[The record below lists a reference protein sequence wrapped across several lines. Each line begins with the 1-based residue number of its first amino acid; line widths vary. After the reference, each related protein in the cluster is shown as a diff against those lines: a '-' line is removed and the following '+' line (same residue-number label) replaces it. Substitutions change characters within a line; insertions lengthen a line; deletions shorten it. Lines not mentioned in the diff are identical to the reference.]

1 MTFMEEMNIESIIGI
16 VAGIFG
22 IITGCAWLHGVMK
35 QHAKQKTAYSLL
47 KQIADKNLS
56 DVQRRKILNK
66 LNKNRFVNG
75 RIKESY
81 ISNFVLG
88 GKGIEKLLLE
98 ICVENGIEP
107 TEDLCKELIDT
118 KGQTLRKLYQELVS
132 TPIEKQE
139 VVETPSVKEEV
150 VVQEEKE
157 IPSTKVE
164 EFMPKST
171 SNQKVYFSQHL
182 TAYSCWAN
190 IKQALEEN
198 GIAYGLLP
206 NTKDVWARDY
216 MPAYSNGHYVS
227 YVYNPD
233 YLQNEKDKKYIT
245 DNIAEVFDLSN
256 EDVTSTK
263 LVIDG
268 GNVIVCGD
276 KVIMTEKIFDE
287 NSSLSKEEVIAEI
300 ERAFSAKLVVIPWD
314 KEEEFG
320 HADGMVRYVS
330 DNHVLINQYK
340 DIDPEF
346 RQKLIDALSPYFSE
360 ISELE
365 YGNASSSQSW
375 AHINY
380 LQVDNYIF
388 VPQLGIMTDKLA
400 LEQISK
406 VFPTSKV
413 VPVEVKGIVKNGG
426 ALNCVSWNHY

>member
-1 MTFMEEMNIESIIGI
+1 MNVESIIGI

-22 IITGCAWLHGVMK
+22 IVTGCAWLHGVMK
-35 QHAKQKTAYSLL
+35 QHVKQKTAYSLM
-47 KQIADKNLS
+47 KQIVEKNLT
-56 DVQRRKILNK
+56 DAQRRKILGK
-66 LNKNRFVNG
+66 LNKNKLVNG
-75 RIKESY
+75 RIKETY
-81 ISNFVLG
+81 INNFVLS

-98 ICVENGIEP
+98 ICVENEIEL

-118 KGQTLRKLYQELVS
+118 KGQTLRKLYQDVVS

-150 VVQEEKE
+150 VAQEEE
-157 IPSTKVE
+157 EVPSTKAEKVL
-164 EFMPKST
+164 PKAT
-171 SNQKVYFSQHL
+171 SKQTIYFSQHL

-206 NTKDVWARDY
+206 NTKDIWARDY

-233 YLQNEKDKKYIT
+233 YLQNEKNKKYIT
-245 DNIAEVFDLSN
+245 DNVEEVFDFSN
-256 EDVTSTK
+256 DSVTKTK

-268 GNVIVCGD
+268 GNVILCGD
-276 KVIMTEKIFDE
+276 KVIMTDKIFNE
-287 NSSLSKEEVIAEI
+287 NSSLCKEEVIAEI
-300 ERAFSAKLVVIPWD
+300 ERVFSAKLVVIPWD

-320 HADGMVRYVS
+320 HADGMVRFVS

-346 RQKLIDALSPYFSE
+346 RQKLIDALSPYFAK

-365 YGNASSSQSW
+365 YGKASSQNSW

-380 LQVDNYIF
+380 LQVENFIF

-400 LEQISK
+400 REQISI
-406 VFPTSKV
+406 VFPTSKIM
-413 VPVEVKGIVKNGG
+413 PVEVKGIVRKGG
-426 ALNCVSWNHY
+426 ALNCVSWIHYEN

>member
-1 MTFMEEMNIESIIGI
+1 MEGMSIESIIGI

-22 IITGCAWLHGVMK
+22 IVTGCAWLHGVMK
-35 QHAKQKTAYSLL
+35 QHVKQKTAYSLM
-47 KQIADKNLS
+47 KQIVDKNLT
-56 DVQRRKILNK
+56 DAQRRKILGK
-66 LNKNRFVNG
+66 LNKNKLVNG
-75 RIKESY
+75 CIKETY
-81 ISNFVLG
+81 INNFVLG

-98 ICVENGIEP
+98 ICVENGIDP
-107 TEDLCKELIDT
+107 TEDLCRELIDT
-118 KGQTLRKLYQELVS
+118 KGQTLRNLYQEVVS
-132 TPIEKQE
+132 THIEKQE
-139 VVETPSVKEEV
+139 VVETPSVKEEE
-150 VVQEEKE
+150 VVQEEE
-157 IPSTKVE
+157 EVPSTKAE
-164 EFMPKST
+164 EVLPKAT
-171 SNQKVYFSQHL
+171 SKQTIYFSQHL
-182 TAYSCWAN
+182 TAYSCWTN

-206 NTKDVWARDY
+206 NTKDIWARDF

-233 YLQNEKDKKYIT
+233 YLQNENNKKYIT
-245 DNIAEVFDLSN
+245 DNVEEVFDFSN
-256 EDVTSTK
+256 DSVIKTK

-268 GNVIVCGD
+268 GNVILCGD
-276 KVIMTEKIFDE
+276 KVIMTDKIFNE

-300 ERAFSAKLVVIPWD
+300 ERVFSAKLVVIPWD
-314 KEEEFG
+314 KEEEYG
-320 HADGMVRYVS
+320 HADGMVRFVS

-340 DIDPEF
+340 DIDPGF

-365 YGNASSSQSW
+365 YGKASSSQSW
-375 AHINY
+375 SHINY

-413 VPVEVKGIVKNGG
+413 VLVEVKGIVKKGG

>member
-1 MTFMEEMNIESIIGI
+1 MNIESIIGI

-22 IITGCAWLHGVMK
+22 IVTGCAWLHGIMK
-35 QHAKQKTAYSLL
+35 QHARQKTAYSLM
-47 KQIADKNLS
+47 KQIADKNLT

-81 ISNFVLG
+81 INDFVLD

-98 ICVENGIEP
+98 ICVKNGIEP

-118 KGQTLRKLYQELVS
+118 KGQTLRKQYQEVVS
-132 TPIEKQE
+132 KPIEKQE
-139 VVETPSVKEEV
+139 VVETPNVKDEV
-150 VVQEEKE
+150 IVQEEKE

-164 EFMPKST
+164 EIMPKST

-256 EDVTSTK
+256 DHVTSTQ

-268 GNVIVCGD
+268 GNVIMCGD
-276 KVIMTEKIFDE
+276 KVIMTDKIFVE
-287 NSSLSKEEVIAEI
+287 NSCLSKEEIIAEI

-340 DIDPEF
+340 DIDPEL

-365 YGNASSSQSW
+365 YGKASSSQSW

-406 VFPTSKV
+406 VFPTSNV

>member
-1 MTFMEEMNIESIIGI
+1 MEGMSIESIIGI
-16 VAGIFG
+16 IAGIFG
-22 IITGCAWLHGVMK
+22 ILTGCAWLHGVMK
-35 QHAKQKTAYSLL
+35 QHVKQKTAYSLM
-47 KQIADKNLS
+47 KQIVDKNLT
-56 DVQRRKILNK
+56 DAQRRKILGK
-66 LNKNRFVNG
+66 LNKNKLVDG
-75 RIKESY
+75 RIKETY
-81 ISNFVLG
+81 INNFVLG

-98 ICVENGIEP
+98 ICVENEIEP

-118 KGQTLRKLYQELVS
+118 KSQTLRKQYQEVVS
-132 TPIEKQE
+132 TPIKKQE
-139 VVETPSVKEEV
+139 VVETPSVKVEEV
-150 VVQEEKE
+150 
-157 IPSTKVE
+157 
-164 EFMPKST
+164 MPKAT
-171 SNQKVYFSQHL
+171 SKQTIYFSQHL
-182 TAYSCWAN
+182 TAYSCWTN

-206 NTKDVWARDY
+206 NTKDIWARDY

-233 YLQNEKDKKYIT
+233 YLQNEKNKKYIT
-245 DNIAEVFDLSN
+245 DNVEEVFDFSN
-256 EDVTSTK
+256 DSVIKTK

-268 GNVIVCGD
+268 GNVILCGD
-276 KVIMTEKIFDE
+276 KVIMTDKIFNE

-300 ERAFSAKLVVIPWD
+300 ERVFSAKLVVIPWD

-346 RQKLIDALSPYFSE
+346 RQKLIDSLSPYFSE

-365 YGNASSSQSW
+365 YGKASSNQSW

-426 ALNCVSWNHY
+426 ALNCVSWNHYEN

>member
-1 MTFMEEMNIESIIGI
+1 MNIESIIGI

-22 IITGCAWLHGVMK
+22 IVTGCAWLHGVMK
-35 QHAKQKTAYSLL
+35 QRAKHKTAYSLM
-47 KQIADKNLS
+47 KQIADKNLT

-81 ISNFVLG
+81 INNFVLG

-107 TEDLCKELIDT
+107 TENLCKELIDT
-118 KGQTLRKLYQELVS
+118 KGQTLRKQYQEVVS
-132 TPIEKQE
+132 KPIEKQE
-139 VVETPSVKEEV
+139 VMETPNVKEEV
-150 VVQEEKE
+150 IVPE
-157 IPSTKVE
+157 
-164 EFMPKST
+164 ST

-198 GIAYGLLP
+198 GITYGLLP

-227 YVYNPD
+227 YIYNPD

-245 DNIAEVFDLSN
+245 DNIPEVFDFSN
-256 EDVTSTK
+256 EDVISTK

-268 GNVIVCGD
+268 GNVIICGD
-276 KVIMTEKIFDE
+276 KVIMTDKIFVE
-287 NSSLSKEEVIAEI
+287 NSILSKEEVIAEI

-330 DNHVLINQYK
+330 ENHVLLNQYK

-365 YGNASSSQSW
+365 YGKASSSQSW

-388 VPQLGIMTDKLA
+388 VPQLGIMTDNLA

-413 VPVEVKGIVKNGG
+413 VPVEVKGIVKKGG

>member
-1 MTFMEEMNIESIIGI
+1 MEGMSIESIIGI

-22 IITGCAWLHGVMK
+22 IVTGCAWLHGVMK
-35 QHAKQKTAYSLL
+35 QHVKQKTAYSLM
-47 KQIADKNLS
+47 KQIVDKNLT
-56 DVQRRKILNK
+56 DAQRRKILGK
-66 LNKNRFVNG
+66 LNKNKLVNG
-75 RIKESY
+75 RIKETY
-81 ISNFVLG
+81 INNFVLG

-98 ICVENGIEP
+98 ICVKNEIEP

-118 KGQTLRKLYQELVS
+118 KGQTLRNQYQEVVTTS
-132 TPIEKQE
+132 IKKQE
-139 VVETPSVKEEV
+139 VVETPSVKVEEV
-150 VVQEEKE
+150 
-157 IPSTKVE
+157 
-164 EFMPKST
+164 MPKAT
-171 SNQKVYFSQHL
+171 SKQIIYFSQHL

-206 NTKDVWARDY
+206 NTKDIWARDY

-233 YLQNEKDKKYIT
+233 YLQNEKNKKYIT
-245 DNIAEVFDLSN
+245 DNVEEVFDFSN
-256 EDVTSTK
+256 DSVTKTK

-268 GNVIVCGD
+268 GNVIMCGD
-276 KVIMTEKIFDE
+276 KVIMTDKIFVE
-287 NSSLSKEEVIAEI
+287 NSGFRKEEVVAEI
-300 ERAFSAKLVVIPWD
+300 ERVFSAKLVVIPWD

-320 HADGMVRYVS
+320 HADGMVRFVS

-340 DIDPEF
+340 DIDPEL
-346 RQKLIDALSPYFSE
+346 RQKLIDALSPHFAK

-365 YGNASSSQSW
+365 YGKASSQNSW

>member
-1 MTFMEEMNIESIIGI
+1 MEELNIESIIGI

-22 IITGCAWLHGVMK
+22 IVTGCAWLHGVMK
-35 QHAKQKTAYSLL
+35 QNAKQKTAYSLL
-47 KQIADKNLS
+47 KQIVDKNLT

-66 LNKNRFVNG
+66 LNKNRFVKG

-81 ISNFVLG
+81 INDFVLD

-98 ICVENGIEP
+98 ICVKNGIEP

-118 KGQTLRKLYQELVS
+118 KGQTLRKLYQEIVS
-132 TPIEKQE
+132 TSIEKRGE
-139 VVETPSVKEEV
+139 VKNLGVKEEV
-150 VVQEEKE
+150 VVQEEDV
-157 IPSTKVE
+157 PSTKVE
-164 EFMPKST
+164 DVMPESS

-182 TAYSCWAN
+182 TAYSCWRN

-268 GNVIVCGD
+268 GNVIVCDD
-276 KVIMTEKIFDE
+276 KVIMTDKIFDE

-340 DIDPEF
+340 DIAPEF

-365 YGNASSSQSW
+365 YGKASSSQSW

>member
-1 MTFMEEMNIESIIGI
+1 MNVESIIGI
-16 VAGIFG
+16 IAGIFG
-22 IITGCAWLHGVMK
+22 IVTGCAWLHGVMK
-35 QHAKQKTAYSLL
+35 QRAKHKTAYSLM
-47 KQIADKNLS
+47 KQIADKNLT

-81 ISNFVLG
+81 INNFVLG

-107 TEDLCKELIDT
+107 TENLCKELIDT
-118 KGQTLRKLYQELVS
+118 KGQTLRKQYQEVVS
-132 TPIEKQE
+132 KPIEKQE
-139 VVETPSVKEEV
+139 VMETPNVKEEV
-150 VVQEEKE
+150 IVPE
-157 IPSTKVE
+157 
-164 EFMPKST
+164 ST

-198 GIAYGLLP
+198 GITYGLLP

-227 YVYNPD
+227 YIYNPD

-245 DNIAEVFDLSN
+245 DNIPEVFDFSN
-256 EDVTSTK
+256 EDVISTK

-268 GNVIVCGD
+268 GTVIMCGD
-276 KVIMTEKIFDE
+276 KVIMTDKIFVE
-287 NSSLSKEEVIAEI
+287 NSILSKEEVIAEI

-330 DNHVLINQYK
+330 ENHVLLNQYK

-365 YGNASSSQSW
+365 YGKASSSQSW

-388 VPQLGIMTDKLA
+388 VPQLGIMTDNLA

-413 VPVEVKGIVKNGG
+413 VPVEVKGIVKKGG

>member
-1 MTFMEEMNIESIIGI
+1 MSIESIIGI

-22 IITGCAWLHGVMK
+22 IVTGCAWLHGVMK
-35 QHAKQKTAYSLL
+35 QHVKQKTAYSLM
-47 KQIADKNLS
+47 KQIVDKNLT
-56 DVQRRKILNK
+56 DAQRRKILGK
-66 LNKNRFVNG
+66 LNKNKLVDG
-75 RIKESY
+75 RIKETY
-81 ISNFVLG
+81 INNFVLG

-98 ICVENGIEP
+98 ICVENEIEP

-118 KGQTLRKLYQELVS
+118 KGQTLRKQYQEVVS
-132 TPIEKQE
+132 TPIKKQE
-139 VVETPSVKEEV
+139 VVETPSVKVEEV
-150 VVQEEKE
+150 
-157 IPSTKVE
+157 
-164 EFMPKST
+164 MPKAT
-171 SNQKVYFSQHL
+171 SKQTIYFSQHL
-182 TAYSCWAN
+182 TAYSCWTN

-206 NTKDVWARDY
+206 NTKDIWARDY

-233 YLQNEKDKKYIT
+233 YLQNEKNKKYIT
-245 DNIAEVFDLSN
+245 DNVEEVFDFSN
-256 EDVTSTK
+256 DSVIKTK

-268 GNVIVCGD
+268 GNVILCGD
-276 KVIMTEKIFDE
+276 KVIMTDKIFNE

-300 ERAFSAKLVVIPWD
+300 ERVFSAKLVVIPWD

-346 RQKLIDALSPYFSE
+346 RQKLIDSLSPYFSE

-365 YGNASSSQSW
+365 YGKASSNQSW

-380 LQVDNYIF
+380 LQVENYIF

-426 ALNCVSWNHY
+426 ALNCVSWNHYGNVYF

>member
-1 MTFMEEMNIESIIGI
+1 
-16 VAGIFG
+16 
-22 IITGCAWLHGVMK
+22 MK
-35 QHAKQKTAYSLL
+35 QHVKQKTAYSLM
-47 KQIADKNLS
+47 KQIVDKNLT
-56 DVQRRKILNK
+56 DAQRRKILGK
-66 LNKNRFVNG
+66 LNKNKLVDG
-75 RIKESY
+75 RIKETY
-81 ISNFVLG
+81 INNFVLG

-98 ICVENGIEP
+98 ICVENEIEP

-118 KGQTLRKLYQELVS
+118 KGQTLRKQYQEVVS
-132 TPIEKQE
+132 TPIKKQE
-139 VVETPSVKEEV
+139 VVETPSVKVEEV
-150 VVQEEKE
+150 
-157 IPSTKVE
+157 
-164 EFMPKST
+164 MPKAT
-171 SNQKVYFSQHL
+171 SKQTIYFSQHL
-182 TAYSCWAN
+182 TAYSCWTN

-206 NTKDVWARDY
+206 NTKDIWARDY

-233 YLQNEKDKKYIT
+233 YLQNEKNKKYIT
-245 DNIAEVFDLSN
+245 DNVEEVFDFSN
-256 EDVTSTK
+256 DSVIKTK

-268 GNVIVCGD
+268 GNVILCGD
-276 KVIMTEKIFDE
+276 KVIMTDKIFNE

-300 ERAFSAKLVVIPWD
+300 ERVFSAKLVVIPWD

-346 RQKLIDALSPYFSE
+346 RQKLIDSLSPYFSE

-365 YGNASSSQSW
+365 YGKASSNQSW

-380 LQVDNYIF
+380 LQVENYIF

-426 ALNCVSWNHY
+426 ALNCVSWNHYEN

>member
-1 MTFMEEMNIESIIGI
+1 MSIELIIGI
-16 VAGIFG
+16 VSGIFG
-22 IITGCAWLHGVMK
+22 IVTGCAWLHGVMK
-35 QHAKQKTAYSLL
+35 QHVKQKTAYSLM
-47 KQIADKNLS
+47 KQIVDKNLT
-56 DVQRRKILNK
+56 DAQRRKILGK
-66 LNKNRFVNG
+66 LNKNKLVNG
-75 RIKESY
+75 RIKETY

-98 ICVENGIEP
+98 ICVENGIDP
-107 TEDLCKELIDT
+107 TEDLCRELIDT
-118 KGQTLRKLYQELVS
+118 KGQTLRNLYQEVVS

-139 VVETPSVKEEV
+139 VVETPSVKVEEV
-150 VVQEEKE
+150 
-157 IPSTKVE
+157 
-164 EFMPKST
+164 MPKAT
-171 SNQKVYFSQHL
+171 SEQIIYFSQHL

-206 NTKDVWARDY
+206 NTKDIWARDY

-233 YLQNEKDKKYIT
+233 YLQNEKNKKYIT
-245 DNIAEVFDLSN
+245 DNVEEVFDFSN
-256 EDVTSTK
+256 DSVTKTK

-268 GNVIVCGD
+268 GNVIMCGD
-276 KVIMTEKIFDE
+276 KVIMTDKIFVE
-287 NSSLSKEEVIAEI
+287 NSGFRKEEVVAEI
-300 ERAFSAKLVVIPWD
+300 ERVFSAKLVVIPWD

-320 HADGMVRYVS
+320 HADGMVRFVS

-340 DIDPEF
+340 DIDPEL
-346 RQKLIDALSPYFSE
+346 RQKLIDALSPHFAK

-365 YGNASSSQSW
+365 YGKASSQNSW

>member
-1 MTFMEEMNIESIIGI
+1 MSVESIIGI

-22 IITGCAWLHGVMK
+22 IVTGCAWLHGVMK
-35 QHAKQKTAYSLL
+35 QHVKQKTANFLL
-47 KQIADKNLS
+47 KQIVDKSLT
-56 DVQRRKILNK
+56 DAQRRMLMGK
-66 LNKNRFVNG
+66 LNKNKLVNG
-75 RIKESY
+75 RINESY
-81 ISNFVLG
+81 IKNFVLG
-88 GKGIEKLLLE
+88 GKGIEKLFLE

-118 KGQTLRKLYQELVS
+118 KGQSLRKQYSEIVA
-132 TPIEKQE
+132 TPIAKQE
-139 VVETPSVKEEV
+139 VEE
-150 VVQEEKE
+150 
-157 IPSTKVE
+157 IHNRKVE
-164 EFMPKST
+164 EVMPVSKSKQT
-171 SNQKVYFSQHL
+171 IYFSQHL

-198 GIAYGLLP
+198 GISYGLLQ

-245 DNIAEVFDLSN
+245 DNVEEVFDLSN
-256 EDVTSTK
+256 DSVTKTK

-268 GNVIVCGD
+268 GNVIMCGD
-276 KVIMTEKIFDE
+276 KVIMTDKVFVE
-287 NSSLSKEEVIAEI
+287 NSGFSKEEVVAEI
-300 ERAFSAKLVVIPWD
+300 ERVFSAKLVVIPWD
-314 KEEEFG
+314 KEEIFG
-320 HADGMVRYVS
+320 HADGMVRFVS

-340 DIDPEF
+340 DIDLEL
-346 RQKLIDALSPYFSE
+346 RQKLIEALSPHFSE

-365 YGNASSSQSW
+365 YGKASSQNSW

-380 LQVDNYIF
+380 LQVDNFIF

-400 LEQISK
+400 MEQISK
-406 VFPTSKV
+406 VFPTSKI

-426 ALNCVSWNHY
+426 ALNCVSWNHYEY

>member
-1 MTFMEEMNIESIIGI
+1 MSIESIIGI

-22 IITGCAWLHGVMK
+22 IVTGCAWLHGVMK
-35 QHAKQKTAYSLL
+35 QHVKQKTAYSLM
-47 KQIADKNLS
+47 KQIVNKNLT
-56 DVQRRKILNK
+56 DAQRRKILGK
-66 LNKNRFVNG
+66 LNKNKLVDG
-75 RIKESY
+75 RIKETY
-81 ISNFVLG
+81 INNFVLG

-98 ICVENGIEP
+98 ICVENEIEP

-118 KGQTLRKLYQELVS
+118 KGQTLRKQYQEVVS
-132 TPIEKQE
+132 TPIKKQE
-139 VVETPSVKEEV
+139 VVETPSVKVEEV
-150 VVQEEKE
+150 
-157 IPSTKVE
+157 
-164 EFMPKST
+164 MPKAT
-171 SNQKVYFSQHL
+171 SKQIIYFSQHL

-206 NTKDVWARDY
+206 NTKDIWARDY

-233 YLQNEKDKKYIT
+233 YLQNEKNKKYIT
-245 DNIAEVFDLSN
+245 DNVEEVFDFSN
-256 EDVTSTK
+256 DSVTKTK

-268 GNVIVCGD
+268 GNVIMCGD
-276 KVIMTEKIFDE
+276 KVIMTDKIFVE
-287 NSSLSKEEVIAEI
+287 NSGFRKEEVVAEI
-300 ERAFSAKLVVIPWD
+300 ERVFSAKLVVIPWD

-320 HADGMVRYVS
+320 HADGMVRFVS

-340 DIDPEF
+340 DIDPEL
-346 RQKLIDALSPYFSE
+346 RQKLIDALSPHFAK

-365 YGNASSSQSW
+365 YGKASSQNSW

>member
-1 MTFMEEMNIESIIGI
+1 MSIESIIGI

-22 IITGCAWLHGVMK
+22 IVTGCAWLHGVMK
-35 QHAKQKTAYSLL
+35 QHAKQKTAYFLM
-47 KQIADKNLS
+47 KQIADKNS
-56 DVQRRKILNK
+56 TDVQRRKTLSK
-66 LNKNRFVNG
+66 LNKNKLVNG
-75 RIKESY
+75 RIKETY
-81 ISNFVLG
+81 VSNFVLD

-118 KGQTLRKLYQELVS
+118 KGQTLRKQYQEVVS
-132 TPIEKQE
+132 TPIKKQE
-139 VVETPSVKEEV
+139 VVETPIVDKEEV
-150 VVQEEKE
+150 VVQGRKGM
-157 IPSTKVE
+157 PSTKVE
-164 EFMPKST
+164 EVMPEST
-171 SNQKVYFSQHL
+171 PNQKVYFSQHL

-245 DNIAEVFDLSN
+245 DNVEDVFDLSN
-256 EDVTSTK
+256 DSVTKTR

-268 GNVIVCGD
+268 GNVIMCGD
-276 KVIMTEKIFDE
+276 KVIMTDKIFVE
-287 NSSLSKEEVIAEI
+287 NSGFSKEEVVAEI
-300 ERAFSAKLVVIPWD
+300 ERVFSAKLVVIPWD
-314 KEEEFG
+314 KEEEYG
-320 HADGMVRYVS
+320 HADGMVRFVS

-365 YGNASSSQSW
+365 YGKASSSQSW

-413 VPVEVKGIVKNGG
+413 VPVEVKGIIKNGG

>member
-1 MTFMEEMNIESIIGI
+1 MSIESIIGI

-22 IITGCAWLHGVMK
+22 IVTGCAWLHGVMK
-35 QHAKQKTAYSLL
+35 QHVKQKTAYSLM
-47 KQIADKNLS
+47 KQIVDKNLT
-56 DVQRRKILNK
+56 DAQRRKILGK
-66 LNKNRFVNG
+66 LNKNKLVNG
-75 RIKESY
+75 RIKETY
-81 ISNFVLG
+81 INNFVLG

-98 ICVENGIEP
+98 ICVKNEIEP

-118 KGQTLRKLYQELVS
+118 KGQQLRNQYQEVVTTS
-132 TPIEKQE
+132 IKKQE
-139 VVETPSVKEEV
+139 VVETPSVKAEEV
-150 VVQEEKE
+150 L
-157 IPSTKVE
+157 
-164 EFMPKST
+164 PKAT
-171 SNQKVYFSQHL
+171 SKQTIYFSQHL
-182 TAYSCWAN
+182 TAYSCWTN

-206 NTKDVWARDY
+206 NTKDIWARDY

-233 YLQNEKDKKYIT
+233 YLQNEKNKKYIT
-245 DNIAEVFDLSN
+245 DNVEEVFDLSN
-256 EDVTSTK
+256 DSVTKTK

-268 GNVIVCGD
+268 GNVIMCGD
-276 KVIMTEKIFDE
+276 KVIMTDKIFVE
-287 NSSLSKEEVIAEI
+287 NSGFSKEEVVAEI
-300 ERAFSAKLVVIPWD
+300 ERVFSAKLVVIPWD

-360 ISELE
+360 ISELQ
-365 YGNASSSQSW
+365 YGKASSSQSW

-400 LEQISK
+400 REQISK

-426 ALNCVSWNHY
+426 ALNCVSWNHYEN

>member
-1 MTFMEEMNIESIIGI
+1 MSIESIIGI
-16 VAGIFG
+16 IAGIFG
-22 IITGCAWLHGVMK
+22 IVTGCAWLYGVMK
-35 QHAKQKTAYSLL
+35 QNVKQKTAYSLM
-47 KQIADKNLS
+47 KQIVDKNLT
-56 DVQRRKILNK
+56 DAQRRKILGK
-66 LNKNRFVNG
+66 LNKNKLVNG
-75 RIKESY
+75 RIKETY
-81 ISNFVLG
+81 INNFVLG

-98 ICVENGIEP
+98 ICVENEIEP

-118 KGQTLRKLYQELVS
+118 KGQTLRNQYQEVVS

-150 VVQEEKE
+150 VVQEEE
-157 IPSTKVE
+157 EVPSTKAE
-164 EFMPKST
+164 EVLPKAT
-171 SNQKVYFSQHL
+171 SKQKIYFSQHL

-206 NTKDVWARDY
+206 NTKDIWARDY

-233 YLQNEKDKKYIT
+233 YLQNEKNKKYIT
-245 DNIAEVFDLSN
+245 DNVEEVFDFSN
-256 EDVTSTK
+256 DSVIKTK

-268 GNVIVCGD
+268 GNVILCGD
-276 KVIMTEKIFDE
+276 KVIMTDKIFNE

-300 ERAFSAKLVVIPWD
+300 ERVFSAKLVVIPWD
-314 KEEEFG
+314 KEEEYG
-320 HADGMVRYVS
+320 HADGMVRFVS

-340 DIDPEF
+340 DIDPGF

-365 YGNASSSQSW
+365 YGKASSSQSW
-375 AHINY
+375 SHINY

-413 VPVEVKGIVKNGG
+413 VLVEVKGIVKKGG

>member
-1 MTFMEEMNIESIIGI
+1 MEELNIESIIGI

-22 IITGCAWLHGVMK
+22 IVTGCAWLHGVMK
-35 QHAKQKTAYSLL
+35 QNAKQKTAYSLL
-47 KQIADKNLS
+47 KQIVDKNLT

-66 LNKNRFVNG
+66 LNKNRFVKG

-81 ISNFVLG
+81 INDFVLD

-98 ICVENGIEP
+98 ICVKNGIEP

-118 KGQTLRKLYQELVS
+118 KGQTLRKLYQEIVS
-132 TPIEKQE
+132 TPIEKRGE
-139 VVETPSVKEEV
+139 VKNLGMKEEV
-150 VVQEEKE
+150 VVQEEDV
-157 IPSTKVE
+157 PSTKVE
-164 EFMPKST
+164 DVMPESS

-182 TAYSCWAN
+182 TAYSCWRN

-268 GNVIVCGD
+268 GNVIVCDD
-276 KVIMTEKIFDE
+276 KVIMTDKIFDE

-346 RQKLIDALSPYFSE
+346 RQKLIDSLSPYFSE

-365 YGNASSSQSW
+365 YGKASSSQSW

>member
-1 MTFMEEMNIESIIGI
+1 MSIESIIGI
-16 VAGIFG
+16 IAGIFG
-22 IITGCAWLHGVMK
+22 IVTGSAWLHGVMK
-35 QHAKQKTAYSLL
+35 QHVKQKTAYSLM
-47 KQIADKNLS
+47 KQIVDKNLT
-56 DVQRRKILNK
+56 DAQRRKILGK
-66 LNKNRFVNG
+66 LNKNKLVDG
-75 RIKESY
+75 RIKETY
-81 ISNFVLG
+81 INNFVLG
-88 GKGIEKLLLE
+88 GKGIE
-98 ICVENGIEP
+98 
-107 TEDLCKELIDT
+107 
-118 KGQTLRKLYQELVS
+118 
-132 TPIEKQE
+132 
-139 VVETPSVKEEV
+139 EEV
-150 VVQEEKE
+150 VVQEEE
-157 IPSTKVE
+157 EVPSTKAEDVL
-164 EFMPKST
+164 PKAT
-171 SNQKVYFSQHL
+171 SKQTIYFSQYL
-182 TAYSCWAN
+182 IAYSCWAN

-245 DNIAEVFDLSN
+245 DNVEEVFDFSN
-256 EDVTSTK
+256 DSVIKTK

-268 GNVIVCGD
+268 GNVILCGD
-276 KVIMTEKIFDE
+276 KVIMTDKIFNE

-300 ERAFSAKLVVIPWD
+300 ERVFSAKLVVIPWD

-320 HADGMVRYVS
+320 HADGMVRFVS

-365 YGNASSSQSW
+365 YGKASSSQSW

-406 VFPTSKV
+406 VFPISKV

>member
-1 MTFMEEMNIESIIGI
+1 MNVESIIGI

-22 IITGCAWLHGVMK
+22 IVTGCAWLHGVMK
-35 QHAKQKTAYSLL
+35 QHVKQKTAYSLM
-47 KQIADKNLS
+47 KQIVEKNLT
-56 DVQRRKILNK
+56 DAQRRKILGK
-66 LNKNRFVNG
+66 LNKNKLVNG
-75 RIKESY
+75 RIKETY
-81 ISNFVLG
+81 INNFVLS

-98 ICVENGIEP
+98 ICVENEIEL
-107 TEDLCKELIDT
+107 TEDLCKELMGT
-118 KGQTLRKLYQELVS
+118 KGQTLRKLYQDVVS

-150 VVQEEKE
+150 VAQEEE
-157 IPSTKVE
+157 EVPSTKAE
-164 EFMPKST
+164 EVLTKAT
-171 SNQKVYFSQHL
+171 SKQTIYFSQHL

-198 GIAYGLLP
+198 GIAYGFLP
-206 NTKDVWARDY
+206 NTKDIWARDY

-233 YLQNEKDKKYIT
+233 YLQNEKNKKYIT
-245 DNIAEVFDLSN
+245 DNVEEVFDFSN
-256 EDVTSTK
+256 DSVTKTK

-268 GNVIVCGD
+268 GNVILCGD
-276 KVIMTEKIFDE
+276 KVIMTDKIFNE

-300 ERAFSAKLVVIPWD
+300 ERVFSAKLVVIPWD

-320 HADGMVRYVS
+320 HADGMVRFVS

-346 RQKLIDALSPYFSE
+346 RQKLIDALSPYFAK

-365 YGNASSSQSW
+365 YGKASSQNSW

-380 LQVDNYIF
+380 LQVENFIF

-400 LEQISK
+400 REQISK
-406 VFPTSKV
+406 VFPTSKIM
-413 VPVEVKGIVKNGG
+413 PVEVKGIVRKGG
-426 ALNCVSWNHY
+426 ALNCVSWIHYEN

>member
-1 MTFMEEMNIESIIGI
+1 MNIESIIGI

-22 IITGCAWLHGVMK
+22 IVTGCAWLHGVMK
-35 QHAKQKTAYSLL
+35 QHAKQKTAYSLM
-47 KQIADKNLS
+47 KQIADKNS
-56 DVQRRKILNK
+56 TDVQRRKTLSK
-66 LNKNRFVNG
+66 LNKNKLVNG
-75 RIKESY
+75 RIKETY

-118 KGQTLRKLYQELVS
+118 KGQTLRKQYQEVVS
-132 TPIEKQE
+132 TPIKKQE
-139 VVETPSVKEEV
+139 VVETPIVDKEEV
-150 VVQEEKE
+150 VVQEKKE
-157 IPSTKVE
+157 MPSTKVE
-164 EFMPKST
+164 KVMPEST
-171 SNQKVYFSQHL
+171 PNQKVYFSHHL

-256 EDVTSTK
+256 DHVTSTK

-268 GNVIVCGD
+268 GNVIMCGD
-276 KVIMTEKIFDE
+276 KVIMTDKIFNE

-300 ERAFSAKLVVIPWD
+300 ERVFSAKLVVIPWD

-365 YGNASSSQSW
+365 YGKASSSQSW

-388 VPQLGIMTDKLA
+388 VPQLGIITDKLA

-413 VPVEVKGIVKNGG
+413 IPIEVKGIVKKGG

>member
-1 MTFMEEMNIESIIGI
+1 MEGMSIESIIGI
-16 VAGIFG
+16 IAGIFG
-22 IITGCAWLHGVMK
+22 ILTGCAWLHGVMK
-35 QHAKQKTAYSLL
+35 QHVKQKTAYSLM
-47 KQIADKNLS
+47 KQIVDKNLT
-56 DVQRRKILNK
+56 DAQRRKILGK
-66 LNKNRFVNG
+66 LNKNKLVDG
-75 RIKESY
+75 RIKETY
-81 ISNFVLG
+81 INNFVLG

-98 ICVENGIEP
+98 ICVENEIEP

-118 KGQTLRKLYQELVS
+118 KGQTLRKQYQEVVS
-132 TPIEKQE
+132 TPIKKQE
-139 VVETPSVKEEV
+139 VVETPSVKVEEV
-150 VVQEEKE
+150 
-157 IPSTKVE
+157 
-164 EFMPKST
+164 MPKAT
-171 SNQKVYFSQHL
+171 SKQTIYFSQHL
-182 TAYSCWAN
+182 TAYSCWTN

-206 NTKDVWARDY
+206 NTKDIWARDY

-233 YLQNEKDKKYIT
+233 YLQNEKNKKYIT
-245 DNIAEVFDLSN
+245 DNVEEVFDFSN
-256 EDVTSTK
+256 DSVIKTK

-268 GNVIVCGD
+268 GNVILCGD
-276 KVIMTEKIFDE
+276 KVIMTDKIFNE

-300 ERAFSAKLVVIPWD
+300 ERVFSAKLVVIPWD

-346 RQKLIDALSPYFSE
+346 RQKLIDSLSPYFSE

-365 YGNASSSQSW
+365 YGKASSNQSW

-426 ALNCVSWNHY
+426 ALNCVSWNHYEN

>member
-1 MTFMEEMNIESIIGI
+1 MNIESIIGI

-22 IITGCAWLHGVMK
+22 IVTGCAWLHGVIK

-47 KQIADKNLS
+47 KQIVDKNLT
-56 DVQRRKILNK
+56 DIQRRKILNK
-66 LNKNRFVNG
+66 LNKNKFVNG

-81 ISNFVLG
+81 INNFVLG

-118 KGQTLRKLYQELVS
+118 KGQTLRKQYQELVS
-132 TPIEKQE
+132 TPIEKQAE
-139 VVETPSVKEEV
+139 VETSSMKEEV

-157 IPSTKVE
+157 IPSMKVE
-164 EFMPKST
+164 LGMQESA

-198 GIAYGLLP
+198 GITYDLLP

-227 YVYNPD
+227 YVYYPD

-256 EDVTSTK
+256 DHVVSTK

-268 GNVIVCGD
+268 GNVIMCGD
-276 KVIMTEKIFDE
+276 KVIMTDKIFHE

-365 YGNASSSQSW
+365 YRKASSSQSW

-426 ALNCVSWNHY
+426 ALNCVSWIHY

>member
-1 MTFMEEMNIESIIGI
+1 MSIESIIGI
-16 VAGIFG
+16 IAGIFG
-22 IITGCAWLHGVMK
+22 IASGCAWLYGVMK
-35 QHAKQKTAYSLL
+35 QHVKQKTGYSLL
-47 KQIADKNLS
+47 KQIADKNIT

-81 ISNFVLG
+81 INNFVLG

-98 ICVENGIEP
+98 ICIENGIEP
-107 TEDLCKELIDT
+107 TEDLCKELIAT
-118 KGQTLRKLYQELVS
+118 NGQKLRMQYQEVVS

-139 VVETPSVKEEV
+139 
-150 VVQEEKE
+150 EKE
-157 IPSTKVE
+157 VPNTKVE
-164 EFMPKST
+164 EFMPEST
-171 SNQKVYFSQHL
+171 SNQKVYFSKHL

-190 IKQALEEN
+190 IKNALEEN

-206 NTKDVWARDY
+206 NTKDIWARDY

-233 YLQNEKDKKYIT
+233 YLQDEKNKKYIT
-245 DNIAEVFDLSN
+245 DNIADVFDLSN

-268 GNVIVCGD
+268 GNVIMCGD
-276 KVIMTEKIFDE
+276 KVIMTDKIFNE

-314 KEEEFG
+314 KEEEYG

-346 RQKLIDALSPYFSE
+346 RQKLIDALSPYFSR

-365 YGNASSSQSW
+365 YGKASSSQSW
-375 AHINY
+375 AYINY